1 MVLNDSTSVLLSWT
15 PPSPLGA
22 TTGYTIS
29 YSGGGSSDSVTVDG
43 GSTNSH
49 TLTGL
54 SGGETYT
61 ISVAGTSDH
70 FFSESVNWTI
80 NLPEGIYILYL
91 LFIKEKKFCDFPKN
105 Y

>member
-1 MVLNDSTSVLLSWT
+1 MYLSIGPSPPTNVTAVQDGATSILVSWT
-15 PPSPLGA
+15 PPSPLGD

-54 SGGETYT
+54 QNGLTYT
-61 ISVAGTSDH
+61 ISIASMFQNSAGDT
-70 FFSESVNWTI
+70 VTVQV
-80 NLPEGIYILYL
+80 ILS
-91 LFIKEKKFCDFPKN
+91 
-105 Y
+105 